1 MSVVVDELPAI
12 AFKRKYPW
20 ETWADGRIH
29 KLRRGE
35 DFDATMRQ
43 FLRAAYG
50 YSDRHDLTLTTRVRG
65 DDVWVVFARY
75 PQHATASSQRIG

>member
-1 MSVVVDELPAI
+1 
-12 AFKRKYPW
+12 
-20 ETWADGRIH
+20 
-29 KLRRGE
+29 
-35 DFDATMRQ
+35 MRQ

-65 DDVWVVFARY
+65 DDAWVVFVRY